1 MSEPIDLPAHEAGV
15 IRVFALDLPEAE
27 AERWRAPEGCDEGDD
42 PLARAL
48 GADPFDR
55 TYAEVIRVA
64 DLGAMSL
71 STYLA
76 EGYGLPEDELASL
89 RGRLDALTGHVAVTM
104 SSAFGGKPQRLEVR
118 APLRLVARLTE
129 EGGQT
134 PRIALGSGSGHGTIS
149 PAPVP
154 PPPARRTSPV
164 LALLALLVLA
174 LLVAAVVLGGGR

>member
-1 MSEPIDLPAHEAGV
+1 MSERIDLPAHEGGV

-27 AERWRAPEGCDEGDD
+27 AERWRAPEGDVEGDD

-55 TYAEVIRVA
+55 KYAEVIRLA

-76 EGYGLPEDELASL
+76 EGYGVPEEQLAPL
-89 RGRLDALTGHVAVTM
+89 RARLDALTGHVAVTM
-104 SSAFGGKPQRLEVR
+104 SSAFGGRPQRLEVR

-129 EGGQT
+129 EGGQP
-134 PRIALGSGSGHGTIS
+134 PRIALGSGTGHGTIS

-154 PPPARRTSPV
+154 PPPARRASPL
-164 LALLALLVLA
+164 LALLALVLLA
-174 LLVAAVVLGGGR
+174 LLVAALVLGGGG